1 MPKISRPEGHHTIT
15 PGFAVSRAAE
25 VVAFLEKAFGAK
37 VLDRYDGPG
46 GSIMHVEVKIGDSVI
61 MFGEPMPGMMEAMPA
76 SLSYYVDDGPAVDAV
91 YRKALAAGA
100 TSVMEPAD
108 QFYGYRTATVKD
120 VGGDKW
126 TICAVIEDLTQD
138 EMHKRM
144 ADMMKGG
151 K

>member
-1 MPKISRPEGHHTIT
+1 MPKISRPEGHHSIT
-15 PGFAVSRAAE
+15 PAFAVSRAAE
-25 VVAFLEKAFGAK
+25 IVAFLEKAFGAK

-46 GSIMHVEVKIGDSVI
+46 GALMHVEVKIGDSVI

-91 YRKALAAGA
+91 YQKALAAGA

-126 TICAVIEDLTQD
+126 TICAVIEDLTQE

-151 K
+151 G